1 MDAKKFIMAMLAGAV
16 TLFLLGYV
24 FYVALLAD
32 FFMKAAGS
40 AAGTFRQEP
49 ILWSIFLGEAAM
61 AALIT
66 LIFGRWA
73 SIKTFTGGLKAGA
86 IIGILAGLSI
96 NFVFYGT
103 TTLGTMTSGLAD
115 SIVTLIRHAIAG
127 GVIGWVLGRGE

>member
-16 TLFLLGYV
+16 TLSLLGYV

-40 AAGTFRQEP
+40 AADTFRQEP

-73 SIKTFTGGLKAGA
+73 SIKTFTGASKQAR
-86 IIGILAGLSI
+86 S
-96 NFVFYGT
+96 
-103 TTLGTMTSGLAD
+103 
-115 SIVTLIRHAIAG
+115 
-127 GVIGWVLGRGE
+127 

>member
-103 TTLGTMTSGLAD
+103 TTLGTMPPLPSFSMT
-115 SIVTLIRHAIAG
+115 R
-127 GVIGWVLGRGE
+127 